1 MDIDRKE
8 VSTMKQLKWI
18 TIMTLTLFI
27 LSACGGGTGND
38 GGNTGSQTPP
48 DDELASVLDVF
59 SIEGEKV
66 PFMEVQENSEGKLY
80 PQTAGYFEDGQ
91 YIVDGM
97 GGHDL
102 DDFQTM
108 SGGEVTAEID
118 SIISEIDVPVGSRS
132 VIEMDYT
139 VEPYYEPLHI
149 FKYTSP
155 TDGSESLQIPIFF
168 TIPDVMTYAPADM
181 NEAQLDNF
189 IRTERENYF
198 MTDSPVQSMDV
209 KLHGEGTDPGK
220 DRVAYLMSFSIN
232 DPLQFIEDTSRSE
245 REKAFPVFKSVDA
258 NKYESWVEIRPDANK
273 RGGTRSLLIYKT
285 PEVIDALNLSEGP
298 GLAKLTNDKDN
309 EKPYVYE
316 TAE

>member
-1 MDIDRKE
+1 
-8 VSTMKQLKWI
+8 MKQLKWI
-18 TIMTLTLFI
+18 TLMTLTLFI

-38 GGNTGSQTPP
+38 EGNSNSQTPP
-48 DDELASVLDVF
+48 EDDLVSVLDVF
-59 SIEGEKV
+59 SIEDAKV

-102 DDFQTM
+102 DDFETM
-108 SGGEVTAEID
+108 SQEEVTAEID
-118 SIISEIDVPVGSRS
+118 SIVSEIDVPVGSRS
-132 VIEMDYT
+132 VIAMDYT

-155 TDGSESLQIPIFF
+155 TDGYETLQIPIFY
-168 TIPDVMTYAPADM
+168 TMPNVMAGAPADM
-181 NEAQLDNF
+181 NEAQFDNF
-189 IRTERENYF
+189 VRTERENRF
-198 MTDSPVQSMDV
+198 MTGEPIKSMDV
-209 KLHGEGTDPGK
+209 KLHGEGSEPAKNTT
-220 DRVAYLMSFSIN
+220 AYLMAFSIN

-258 NKYESWVEIRPDANK
+258 SKYESWVEIRPDANK
-273 RGGTRSLLIYKT
+273 KGGTRSLLIYKT
-285 PEVIDALNLSEGP
+285 PEVIDVLNLSEGS
-298 GLAKLTNDKDN
+298 GLTTLTNETDD